1 MQVMLIRTQ
10 ANPIMQD
17 VDHSLQSFQKLVGG
31 MIEVVEP
38 FRDDSVVL
46 VCDESGRDKGKA
58 VNRIINERMDI
69 CGDFFLCG
77 QKDDQLCDFPADRE
91 FYYSA
96 MFHLPS

>member
-1 MQVMLIRTQ
+1 MQVMLVRNQ
-10 ANPIMQD
+10 ANPVIMD
-17 VDHSLQSFQKLVGG
+17 VEHSLQSFQGLVGG

-38 FRDDSVVL
+38 FHDNDVVL

-58 VNRIINERMDI
+58 VNRVINERMDI

-77 QKDDQLCDFPADRE
+77 QKDDELCDFPADRVI
-91 FYYSA
+91 YYDA